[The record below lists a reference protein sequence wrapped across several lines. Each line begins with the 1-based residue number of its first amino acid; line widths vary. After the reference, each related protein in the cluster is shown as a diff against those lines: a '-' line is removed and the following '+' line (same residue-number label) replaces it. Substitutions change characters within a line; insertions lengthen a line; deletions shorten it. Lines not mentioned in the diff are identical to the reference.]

1 MLKKCVTALAVA
13 IMCIQPLSH
22 AKDHART
29 DALHAPVPG
38 SSVLQNLQ
46 THPRSENGR
55 KRLPP
60 ETQTVARLK
69 KNWHDSD
76 ESYTSS
82 PHLQV
87 DAARSIAGQH
97 IGISNVQDSF
107 LRSKAIVRATG
118 RVQHDTILRASDGT
132 RCLALRKQKSP
143 TLEATI
149 IQ

>member
-1 MLKKCVTALAVA
+1 
-13 IMCIQPLSH
+13 MCIQPLSH

-118 RVQHDTILRASDGT
+118 RVQHDTILRASDGFDFGT
-132 RCLALRKQKSP
+132 SVSAAGDVVALGWGSRGLLSSSGD
-143 TLEATI
+143 LGG
-149 IQ
+149 